1 MAGQMGE
8 REAGVANVLQD
19 PKTPTL
25 FCTHTRSFSGV
36 GVSNSKQFSN
46 RLTSNSKGGPWG
58 GEYFSLVP
66 DHHL

>member
-1 MAGQMGE
+1 MSCRIRKPLLSSA
-8 REAGVANVLQD
+8 
-19 PKTPTL
+19 PTPVP
-25 FCTHTRSFSGV
+25 SQGW